1 MNNQPI
7 GMFDSGVG
15 GLTVLSEL
23 KKALP
28 NEDIIYLGDT
38 KSFPYGNKS
47 EQTII
52 ELSRKC
58 VEFLLKKNAKLIVIA
73 CGTATS
79 QALETLQKEY
89 KIPIIGII
97 QPTVEYLKTK
107 ARLGEKI
114 GVVATKGTIRS
125 KQWEKQIKEKIQDC
139 SINSS
144 ECPLLAPMAEEGW
157 TKNEVAKY
165 TIKEY
170 MKPFTDVDYL
180 VLGCTHYPL
189 FKDLIINELGNKVDV
204 INTGEKLGKYLK
216 VYLEGK
222 ELLKESSK
230 GKYEI
235 YLTDTETNFIEV
247 ANKLLDEKE
256 SIKEIKRV
264 EI

>member
-1 MNNQPI
+1 MNNKPI

-23 KKALP
+23 KKSIP

-47 EQTII
+47 EQTIL
-52 ELSRKC
+52 ELSRRC
-58 VEFLLKKNAKLIVIA
+58 VDFLLKKNVKLIVIA

-79 QALETLQKEY
+79 QALETLKKEY
-89 KIPIIGII
+89 DIPIIGII
-97 QPTVEYLKTK
+97 KPTVEYLKMK
-107 ARLGEKI
+107 VKRGEKI
-114 GVVATKGTIRS
+114 GVVATKGTIKS
-125 KQWEKQIKEKIQDC
+125 GQWEKQIKEKIQGC
-139 SINSS
+139 NLNSS
-144 ECPLLAPMAEEGW
+144 ECSLLAPMAEEGW
-157 TKNEVAKY
+157 TSNEVARY

-170 MKPFTDVDYL
+170 MKPFKNTDYL

-189 FKDLIINELGNKVDV
+189 FKDLIIEELGNKVDV
-204 INTGEKLGKYLK
+204 INTGEKLGKYIKDYLK
-216 VYLEGK
+216 EK
-222 ELLKESSK
+222 ELLKERGK

-247 ANKLLDEKE
+247 ANKLIDEKQ
-256 SIKEIKRV
+256 SNIDIQRV

>member
-52 ELSRKC
+52 ELSRRC
-58 VEFLLKKNAKLIVIA
+58 VEFLLKKNVKLIVIA

-79 QALETLQKEY
+79 QALETLQEEY
-89 KIPIIGII
+89 DIPIIGII
-97 QPTVEYLKTK
+97 LPTVEYLKTK
-107 ARLGEKI
+107 VNPGQEI
-114 GVVATKGTIRS
+114 GIIATKGTIRS
-125 KQWEKQIKEKIQDC
+125 KQWEKQIKEKILGCD
-139 SINSS
+139 INSS

-157 TKNEVAKY
+157 TSNEVARY

-170 MKPFTDVDYL
+170 MKPFKNSDYL

-189 FKDLIINELGNKVDV
+189 FKNLILQELGNKVDV
-204 INTGEKLGKYLK
+204 INTGEKLSRYLIN
-216 VYLEGK
+216 YLEKK
-222 ELLKESSK
+222 ELLKESGK

-235 YLTDTETNFIEV
+235 YLTDTETNFIDV
-247 ANKLLDEKE
+247 ASKLLDNEE
-256 SIKEIKRV
+256 SIKDIQRV

>member
-1 MNNQPI
+1 MKNQPI

-23 KKALP
+23 KKVLP

-47 EQTII
+47 EQTIL
-52 ELSRKC
+52 ELSQRC
-58 VEFLLKKNAKLIVIA
+58 VEFLLKKNVKLIVIA

-79 QALETLQKEY
+79 QALETLQEEY
-89 KIPIIGII
+89 DIPIIGII
-97 QPTVEYLKTK
+97 KPTVEYLKTK
-107 ARLGEKI
+107 AKPGEKI
-114 GVVATKGTIRS
+114 GIIATKGTIKS
-125 KQWEKQIKEKIQDC
+125 KQWEKQIREKIQDC
-139 SINSS
+139 NLDSS

-157 TKNEVAKY
+157 ISNEIAKY

-170 MKPFTDVDYL
+170 MKPFKNTDYL

-189 FKDLIINELGNKVDV
+189 FKDLILQELGNKVDV
-204 INTGEKLGKYLK
+204 INIGEKLGKYLK
-216 VYLEGK
+216 KYIEEKG
-222 ELLKESSK
+222 LLKESGT

-235 YLTDTETNFIEV
+235 YLTDKETNFIEV
-247 ANKLLDEKE
+247 ANKLLDEE
-256 SIKEIKRV
+256 ENIKDIQRV